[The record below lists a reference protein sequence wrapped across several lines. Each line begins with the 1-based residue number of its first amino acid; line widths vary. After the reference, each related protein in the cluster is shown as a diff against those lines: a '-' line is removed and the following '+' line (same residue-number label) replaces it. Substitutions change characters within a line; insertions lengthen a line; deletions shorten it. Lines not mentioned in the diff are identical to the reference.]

1 MDPRIEKFCL
11 AYLQSFN
18 AAAAARDAGYAP
30 AAAGQTGYKLLRR
43 PDVQVFLAEARAR
56 ACEAAEVD
64 AARVVREL
72 ARIAFADM
80 RDAIEWG
87 TREVDLPGSNGVKV
101 QMPFADPRD
110 SATLSP
116 DVSAAVAEV
125 SLGKSGFKIKM
136 HDKLSALDKLGRHF
150 GIFETDNKQVA
161 DGLARLIEAAQ
172 GTALPL
178 ARKTQPGEAT

>member
-11 AYLQSFN
+11 SYLVSFN
-18 AAAAARDAGYAP
+18 ATRAAIEAGYSP

-43 PDVQVFLAEARAR
+43 EDVQAFLAEARAR
-56 ACEAAEVD
+56 ACDAADVD

-72 ARIAFADM
+72 ARIAFSDM
-80 RDAIEWG
+80 RDLMTWG
-87 TREVDLPGSNGVKV
+87 SKEVDLPGAEGVKV
-101 QMPFADPRD
+101 QMPFADPHD
-110 SATLSP
+110 SSTLSP

-125 SLGKSGFKIKM
+125 SVGKAGFKIKL

-161 DGLARLIEAAQ
+161 DGIARLIEVAQ

-178 ARKTQPGEAT
+178 GAKKDQTA